1 MHFIAYN
8 AVMKLKK
15 KKKNHKMELCNFQ
28 FDMFVQLW
36 EFGRSANMW
45 DTFSEDGLCASVNLG
60 RIHQI

>member
-1 MHFIAYN
+1 
-8 AVMKLKK
+8 
-15 KKKNHKMELCNFQ
+15 MELCNFQ